1 MAKFV
6 EMDENNS
13 LKDQM
18 ESQVKGRVIFDK

>member
-18 ESQVKGRVIFDK
+18 ESQ